1 MSTYS
6 EDRYYEPEDDDYEDL
21 DKYVSDYIAEE
32 MAEGGNLDPKEQG
45 NFCEAV
51 SELGFPEELER
62 WEDATEEQR
71 ASIVQY
77 WEDIARKR
85 GEESYYDNL

>member
-1 MSTYS
+1 MMNMH
-6 EDRYYEPEDDDYEDL
+6 DRYYEPEDDDYEDL
-21 DKYVSDYIAEE
+21 EDYVSDYIDEE

-51 SELGFPEELER
+51 SELGFPEELEN
-62 WEDATEEQR
+62 WVDATEEQKT
-71 ASIVQY
+71 AVVAY

-85 GEESYYDNL
+85 G

>member
-1 MSTYS
+1 MMNMH
-6 EDRYYEPEDDDYEDL
+6 DRYYEPEDDDYEDL
-21 DKYVSDYIAEE
+21 EDYVSDYIDEE

-51 SELGFPEELER
+51 SELGFPEELEN
-62 WEDATEEQR
+62 WVDATEEQKT
-71 ASIVQY
+71 AVVAY

>member
-21 DKYVSDYIAEE
+21 EDYVSDYIAEE
-32 MAEGGNLDPKEQG
+32 MAEGGDLDPKELH

-51 SELGFPEELER
+51 SELGFPEELEN
-62 WEDATEEQR
+62 WADATPEQR
-71 ASIVQY
+71 AAVVEY